1 MAHAHQNQGDDNM
14 DCDGYQIAL
23 ERIAAEREART
34 GRLDLGGLGLSRLPE
49 ELFELEWLEH
59 LVLRGGL
66 KSRHDGVDNRI
77 EGRLAEIRRLRR
89 LSTLDCSATD
99 LADLSP
105 LAELKT
111 LTELNFGGTR
121 VSDLSPLKELRA
133 LTGLNCSTTN
143 VSDLSPVAGLK
154 ALTWLNCSSSRLFDL
169 SPLAE
174 LTALTWLD
182 LGNTEVSNLSPLAAL
197 TALTYLRFRHTRVRD
212 LQPLAKLSRLETLN
226 CGGTEVLSLDPLA
239 ALISLTMLECSFT
252 KVSDLRPL
260 AALPRLR
267 RLFCDCVRIAQL
279 PSALVASPAL
289 EVLEI
294 TDGSLLSDIPPEV
307 FSRFSKD
314 GDDNCLPRLRA
325 HLADVA
331 AGAEPLRDVKVIVL
345 GNGRIGKTQLCRRL
359 RGLPFE
365 EAADSTHGIGV
376 STAELPMPDRPPALL
391 NLWDFGGQD
400 IYHGTHAL
408 FMRTR
413 AIFVVLWTPDSEQ
426 GVHKHGDLEFE
437 NQPLGYWLDYVRH
450 LGGAQS
456 PLLIVQNQ
464 CDGGLGRRPSP
475 PDSPAL
481 QALAADGRCF
491 QPLGYSAKDET
502 GRDALLEAL
511 RLAVTAL
518 RGLQGQP
525 MMGSNRL
532 RVRDQLRAW
541 RDADAALPGT
551 AERRHRL
558 VPFAD
563 FAALCEQQGVHDPP
577 GYAEVLHR
585 AGEVWYQPGHFGDR
599 MILDQSWALREIY
612 ALFTREDG
620 VHAILRGPGLA
631 GRFTRP
637 LLDRLLWGRPTAHRE
652 PLTAADQRVL
662 LGLMEQSG
670 ICFAHRRGSKDA
682 DATEYVAPDLLPTRD
697 TVARAIANRWEARTG
712 GGAEAAFAFPFLTP
726 AIARTVLSDL
736 GDLAGEDAD
745 YWRYGL
751 SLYDADTDAAA
762 EIDEQPDAEGHG
774 GRLALRTKG
783 EQAGALLENLIDR
796 IDKLNEHHGW
806 AGRLERTVPGAP
818 DTCLD
823 PARSALE
830 PPVHARRPQRHG
842 PEGPAPLHPSAPPPS
857 PPEHPEVYVS
867 YNWRREAESPLV
879 QGLCDALLARD
890 GIRVTRERD
899 EMNWGDSIRRF
910 MQQLAAGRCVL
921 VILSAE
927 YLRSPFCM
935 TELHG
940 IWRAVGEWDEA
951 FRRRI
956 VPLVQDDAGIR
967 TLAER
972 LAHAKHWTAERKRL
986 DELLRDCA
994 PSEIIDLLGETGYAE
1009 WQRINGFCR
1018 DIVPMLTL
1026 ADDMLLPRQPELLA
1040 ADDFGAVRALIRE
1053 RIA

>member
-1 MAHAHQNQGDDNM
+1 MAHAQQNQGDDNVKRK
-14 DCDGYQIAL
+14 GYQIAL
-23 ERIAAEREART
+23 ERIAREREART

-49 ELFELEWLEH
+49 ALFELEWLQD
-59 LVLRGGL
+59 LVLHGNPFLSYQGP
-66 KSRHDGVDNRI
+66 NRI
-77 EGRLAEIRRLRR
+77 EGQLGEIGRLKQLQVLDCAWTN
-89 LSTLDCSATD
+89 LSDLKPLAGLSALTSLDCSYTEVAD
-99 LADLSP
+99 LA
-105 LAELKT
+105 
-111 LTELNFGGTR
+111 
-121 VSDLSPLKELRA
+121 
-133 LTGLNCSTTN
+133 
-143 VSDLSPVAGLK
+143 
-154 ALTWLNCSSSRLFDL
+154 
-169 SPLAE
+169 
-174 LTALTWLD
+174 
-182 LGNTEVSNLSPLAAL
+182 PLAAL
-197 TALTYLRFRHTRVRD
+197 SALTSLD
-212 LQPLAKLSRLETLN
+212 CS
-226 CGGTEVLSLDPLA
+226 GTEVSDLAPLAGMSALASLDCSETRVADLAPLA
-239 ALISLTMLECSFT
+239 GLSALTSLHCWGTQ
-252 KVSDLRPL
+252 VADLAPL
-260 AALPRLR
+260 AGL
-267 RLFCDCVRIAQL
+267 
-279 PSALVASPAL
+279 SALTSLHCWGTQVADLAPLAGLSALTSLHCWGTQVADLAPLAGLPQLRALYCTNAPIDTLPDALVNAPAL
-289 EVLEI
+289 ERVAISPGPGLASIPAEVL
-294 TDGSLLSDIPPEV
+294 
-307 FSRFSKD
+307 SRSN
-314 GDDNCLPRLRA
+314 GDNCLPRLRA
-325 HLADVA
+325 HRADVA

-365 EAADSTHGIGV
+365 EDADSTHGIGV
-376 STAELPMPDRPPALL
+376 STAELPMPDGPPALL

-400 IYHGTHAL
+400 LYHGTHAL

-426 GVHKHGDLEFE
+426 GVHEHGGLRFE
-437 NQPLGYWLDYVRH
+437 HRPLGYWLDYVRH

-491 QPLGYSAKDET
+491 QPLGYSAKDQT

-525 MMGSNRL
+525 LMGTNRI

-563 FAALCEQQGVHDPP
+563 FAALCEQQGVHDPA

-585 AGEVWYQPGHFGDR
+585 AGELWYRPGHFGDR

-637 LLDRLLWGRPTAHRE
+637 LLDRLLWGRPTAHRD

-662 LGLMEQSG
+662 LGLMAQSG
-670 ICFAHRRGSKDA
+670 ICFVHRRSLDDP
-682 DATEYVAPDLLPTRD
+682 DATEYIAPDLLPTRD
-697 TVARAIANRWEARTG
+697 TVARGIANRWDARAG
-712 GGAEAAFAFPFLTP
+712 QAAEAAFAFPFLTP
-726 AIARTVLSDL
+726 AITRTVLSDL

-751 SLYDADTDAAA
+751 SLYDARTDSAA

-783 EQAGALLENLIDR
+783 KQAGALLENLIER
-796 IDKLNEHHGW
+796 IGELNEHHGW
-806 AGRLERTVPGAP
+806 AGRLERTAPEAP
-818 DTCLD
+818 DMRAD

-830 PPVHARRPQRHG
+830 PPAHARRPQRHG
-842 PEGPAPLHPSAPPPS
+842 PEGPPPLHPSAPPPS
-857 PPEHPEVYVS
+857 PPAQPEVYVS

-879 QGLCDALLARD
+879 QRLCDALLARD
-890 GIRVTRERD
+890 GIRVIRERD

-940 IWRAVGEWDEA
+940 IWRAAGERDEA

-956 VPLVQDDAGIR
+956 VPLVQDDLSLRSLPDRVAHLEHWR
-967 TLAER
+967 QECQR
-972 LAHAKHWTAERKRL
+972 LEA
-986 DELLRDCA
+986 LLSNYSMTDALR
-994 PSEIIDLLGETGYAE
+994 LLGQDGVAE
-1009 WQRINGFCR
+1009 WQAITGFHQ
-1018 DIVPMLTL
+1018 DIVKMLTV
-1026 ADDMLLPRQPELLA
+1026 ANDMLIPRQPALLA
-1040 ADDFGAVRALIRE
+1040 ENDFAAVRALIRE
-1053 RIA
+1053 RVR